1 MWFPSEATINDNNEE
16 FVCVQLFF
24 LQQSNFHIVSGDTT
38 CPWPNLAEI
47 WERHFIWASS
57 PFMTGCL
64 CLQKPS
70 FSSHIVL
77 QVLEFVNIVQLVSG
91 WNQARF
97 AFEKKTITTQ
107 FKLDMAT
114 TIISQ
119 YKNLWNKIQVKSEFG
134 SDWKKSFDY
143 SEIRGFAFC
152 WSCRDPIPK
161 RKHSQKTLL
170 ECETTLTSQ

>member
-1 MWFPSEATINDNNEE
+1 MRFQIDWQQRAIMTMSFFSRVSSTLCQVTVLALDQIWPKFESVA
-16 FVCVQLFF
+16 LFEPP
-24 LQQSNFHIVSGDTT
+24 H
-38 CPWPNLAEI
+38 
-47 WERHFIWASS
+47 
-57 PFMTGCL
+57 FMTGCL

-152 WSCRDPIPK
+152 
-161 RKHSQKTLL
+161 
-170 ECETTLTSQ
+170 